1 MPGHT
6 RAHDVFSKWSEIDC
20 LAWILVKW
28 FHLFSAFG
36 AKDGGHVVFVHDRFT
51 RQIDEEKT
59 VLVAVAG
66 IAVAVKPII
75 AGTFLGIRWQ
85 LLHGFAAPRAE
96 YGGQIVTVHH
106 RFLSQFENEG
116 PFVRMGAIFAVA
128 VEFCRHD

>member
-75 AGTFLGIRWQ
+75 AGTFLGYPMAIASWVCCTEGRIWWPDCYRPSPIPEPVRERRA
-85 LLHGFAAPRAE
+85 LCPHGCNFRCCSR
-96 YGGQIVTVHH
+96 I
-106 RFLSQFENEG
+106 LST
-116 PFVRMGAIFAVA
+116 
-128 VEFCRHD
+128 